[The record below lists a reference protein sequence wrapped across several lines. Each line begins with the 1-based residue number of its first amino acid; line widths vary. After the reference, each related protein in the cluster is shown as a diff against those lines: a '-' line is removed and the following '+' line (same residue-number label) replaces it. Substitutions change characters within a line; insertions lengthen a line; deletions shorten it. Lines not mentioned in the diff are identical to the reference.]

1 MTFSA
6 PIFKS
11 MQSAPHPVKGKR
23 DPGMPEKAWTALP
36 GYPAGWPSDLLIT
49 VIYDY
54 SVRLFSAVCKS

>member
-1 MTFSA
+1 
-6 PIFKS
+6 

-36 GYPAGWPSDLLIT
+36 GYPAGLPSDLLIT